1 MKKRYLTTICA
12 AIALFST
19 SIVCAEDSKFEYS
32 IGTDVVSSYVFR
44 GSTLSTGP
52 SIQPAAEVTYGDF
65 AFGAWGNA
73 GVSDSKVNE
82 LDLYLNYS
90 IAGFSIGATHF
101 YYFDGVYNDGK
112 ASFFGDGTQTEVML
126 SYTISEELPLSLS
139 WYTMVGG
146 GETIGENDGT
156 TASTYIELGYSH
168 SLPHDLNLSYVVGV
182 NPWTDEY
189 GTGFRV
195 PNISARLDYEITLN
209 DACSMNAFL
218 QPVYNTITDDFN
230 CVLGCGFWF

>member
-1 MKKRYLTTICA
+1 MKKL
-12 AIALFST
+12 LVFSLLIMLST
-19 SIVCAEDSKFEYS
+19 VAVRAEKPMLEYS
-32 IGTDVVSSYVFR
+32 FGTDVVSSYVFR

-52 SIQPAAEVTYGDF
+52 SIQPAAEISYAGL
-65 AFGAWGNA
+65 AFGTWANA
-73 GVSDSKVNE
+73 GVFDSGCNE

-90 IAGFSIGATHF
+90 IGGFSVGATHY

-146 GETIGENDGT
+146 GETIGEDDGT
-156 TASTYIELGYSH
+156 TASTYIELGYSY

-218 QPVYNTITDDFN
+218 QPVYNTVTDDFN